1 LPTVLRVDGFRF
13 YFYSHE
19 PNEPPHVHVDRG
31 GATAKLWLDPV
42 TLARSSGY
50 AATEL
55 RDLLRIVQTNRRT
68 LIEAWNGHYGDS
80 GG

>member
-1 LPTVLRVDGFRF
+1 M
-13 YFYSHE
+13 
-19 PNEPPHVHVDRG
+19 
-31 GATAKLWLDPV
+31 

-68 LIEAWNGHYGDS
+68 LIEAWNGHFGDS